1 MGISTDRP
9 LAVGTARANDELGR
23 LPFANA
29 AANALLAA
37 ARGTGFVVSVE
48 GEWGS
53 GKTSTLAIIE
63 EVLSAQAD
71 KPIIVHFNPW
81 LIGDRDALIRFFFQA
96 MGEKVKTSDH
106 GADAKKAAKA
116 IKNYAKVFDA
126 LKLLPGA
133 HGIAD
138 VIKNVML
145 SVADSAEGFANEKEL
160 DLEGK
165 RRKLEK
171 ALLELNSR
179 IIVFIDDVDRL
190 LPGEV
195 IEIVR
200 IIKSVGDLP
209 NVGYLVA
216 WDSDY
221 VKKSLEMGQVP
232 KSFSYLD
239 KIVQVRLPLPAI
251 TELARQ
257 KLLTKAMDLLPSAAK
272 ASYFPGAEDRL
283 GEIYRH
289 GLQRLLE
296 QPRDIHRM
304 MNTLLVIEP
313 TIRGEVVLSDLLGL
327 ACIMTKAPSV
337 YERLRKEPH
346 FFQGSLDYR
355 QYFSNDKARKKHFL
369 EVTSAMWAELQNP
382 EAVKGLVYFL
392 FPALA
397 TACGEFVIR
406 GSSPTWGT
414 VSEPDRLALVL
425 AFDLAST
432 SVSLVAARK
441 FIAEPD
447 ARSSIVQD
455 FDHDSYVD
463 FIEALGN
470 LGSFLDSRQE
480 SLDLERL
487 LLDMSRLVDSPALA
501 DTLARREGLSFSRP
515 EGTASTAIEKILT
528 GQQDPTV
535 RTSFLKT
542 VMKDPGAMTFRA
554 EVISDSLSSR
564 STDRSVVVPSSM
576 IRTEV
581 ARLANDA
588 KRKVEDGQFWTLCNP
603 SRIIWTIMRNGSRSA
618 CQSLFKAIQKAEPT
632 LDVFAMIFLRH
643 SFSSDGGQS
652 YGLPDTSLVEK
663 LVPLKVLQAHA
674 RARLKDGEVE
684 YPLRAAW
691 RSVVEQKYILGQDGS
706 EVMH

>member
-1 MGISTDRP
+1 MDISTDRP
-9 LAVGTARANDELGR
+9 LTVGNARATDELGR

-37 ARGTGFVVSVE
+37 ARGTGFVVSIE

-63 EVLSAQAD
+63 EVLSKQED
-71 KPIIVHFNPW
+71 KPIVVHFNPW

-106 GADAKKAAKA
+106 GADARKAAKA

-165 RRKLEK
+165 RLKLEK
-171 ALLELNSR
+171 ALLALNSR

-232 KSFSYLD
+232 KSFNYLD
-239 KIVQVRLPLPAI
+239 KIVQVRLPLPAL

-257 KLLTKAMDLLPSAAK
+257 KLLTKAMDMLPSAAREN
-272 ASYFPGAEDRL
+272 YFPGAEDRL

-296 QPRDIHRM
+296 KPRDVHRM
-304 MNTLLVIEP
+304 VNTLLVIEP
-313 TIRGEVVLSDLLGL
+313 ILRGEVVLSDLLGL
-327 ACIMTKAPSV
+327 ACLMTKAPSV
-337 YERLRKEPH
+337 YERIRKDPRL
-346 FFQGSLDYR
+346 FQGQLDYHLN
-355 QYFSNDKARKKHFL
+355 FSNDKARKRHFC
-369 EVTSAMWAELQNP
+369 EVTGALWAELQNP
-382 EAVKGLVYFL
+382 DAVKGLVYFM
-392 FPALA
+392 FPSLA
-397 TACGEFVIR
+397 TACGEFVIS
-406 GSSPTWGT
+406 GSSPEWGT

-432 SVSLVAARK
+432 SVSLASARK
-441 FIAEPD
+441 FIAEPN

-455 FDHDSYVD
+455 FDHDAYVD

-487 LLDMSRLVDSPALA
+487 LLDMSRLVDSSALA
-501 DTLARREGLSFSRP
+501 DTLARRESLSFSRP
-515 EGTASTAIEKILT
+515 EGTASTAIEKILA
-528 GQQDPTV
+528 GQQDPQV
-535 RTSFLKT
+535 RTSFLKA
-542 VMKDPGAMTFRA
+542 VMKDPDAMTFRA
-554 EVISDSLSSR
+554 EVISDSLSNR
-564 STDRSVVVPSSM
+564 PTDRSVIAPSSM
-576 IRTEV
+576 IRAEV

-588 KRKVEDGQFWTLCNP
+588 ERKVENGLFWTLCNP
-603 SRIIWTIMRNGSRSA
+603 SRIIWTIMRNGSKSA
-618 CQSLFKAIQKAEPT
+618 CQSLFKAIQKADPT
-632 LDVFAMIFLRH
+632 LDVFAMSFLRH
-643 SFSSDGGQS
+643 SFSSNGGQS
-652 YGLPDTSLVEK
+652 YGLPDVSLVAK
-663 LVPLKVLQAHA
+663 LVPLRTLQAHA
-674 RARLKDGEVE
+674 RARLKDEKVD

-691 RSVVEQKYILGQDGS
+691 RSVVEQKYILGKDGS
-706 EVMH
+706 EVVH